1 MSSRAVLLLACA
13 AALLSDPLRAED
25 LEVVLARSGV
35 RPKVLNLRKGETTR
49 LVLKS
54 GDGEHC
60 FAIDALRVEKR
71 VVAGRTTV
79 LEVTPDRAGTFPFHC
94 CLEPDVEALRGKV
107 VVAE

>member
-1 MSSRAVLLLACA
+1 MSLRAVLLSFLALGGCA
-13 AALLSDPLRAED
+13 AVAAGED
-25 LEVVLARSGV
+25 VEVVLARSGA

-54 GDGEHC
+54 GDAEHC

-71 VVAGRTTV
+71 VVQGKTTM
-79 LEVTPDRAGTFPFHC
+79 LDLTPDRAGTFPFYC